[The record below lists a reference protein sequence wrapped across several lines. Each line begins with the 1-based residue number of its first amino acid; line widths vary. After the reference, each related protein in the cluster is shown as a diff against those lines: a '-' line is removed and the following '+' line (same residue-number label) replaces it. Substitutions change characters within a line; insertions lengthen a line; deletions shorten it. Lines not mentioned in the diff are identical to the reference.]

1 MRKGGETSTHKK
13 NFAIHVKNKGF
24 NNLNL
29 EWKCNIE
36 MPTVF
41 LLDQYRQF
49 WRCNKI
55 HISNTHSSIEVHS
68 VMLVLNPVCSTDGS
82 IDELIQE
89 MVFTLSP
96 FSLDN
101 RSMVTFALKEGRE
114 REVNISLVP

>member
-1 MRKGGETSTHKK
+1 
-13 NFAIHVKNKGF
+13 
-24 NNLNL
+24 
-29 EWKCNIE
+29 

-49 WRCNKI
+49 LEVQQNS
-55 HISNTHSSIEVHS
+55 HIKYSQFNRSAQR
-68 VMLVLNPVCSTDGS
+68 MLVLNPVCSTDGS

-101 RSMVTFALKEGRE
+101 RSMVTFALKEGERE
-114 REVNISLVP
+114 RERGEYKFSSVKQEIP